1 MIWWD
6 IPNNTMIFIMDM
18 GSFIGIY
25 MDIQVGSG
33 IPSKNINFNGN
44 HVWKSIGSR
53 GCPIFRQTR
62 VKIQNLSIEDTKN
75 SKYLGEA
82 PSTET
87 SRWNQDILQDILKH
101 WEAEALHK
109 SLWLFGVPSIACRE
123 TLHTW
128 HAHLEGKNIKQT
140 IHYLLYASWEFVGY
154 ATVVPQPTLLVTTMI
169 RNHWPLLK

>member
-1 MIWWD
+1 MGYIT
-6 IPNNTMIFIMDM
+6 ISKLVPAYPQRISILMGIMSDNPLE
-18 GSFIGIY
+18 
-25 MDIQVGSG
+25 VGVAL
-33 IPSKNINFNGN
+33 FLD
-44 HVWKSIGSR
+44 
-53 GCPIFRQTR
+53 TR

-123 TLHTW
+123 TLHT
-128 HAHLEGKNIKQT
+128 
-140 IHYLLYASWEFVGY
+140 
-154 ATVVPQPTLLVTTMI
+154 
-169 RNHWPLLK
+169 